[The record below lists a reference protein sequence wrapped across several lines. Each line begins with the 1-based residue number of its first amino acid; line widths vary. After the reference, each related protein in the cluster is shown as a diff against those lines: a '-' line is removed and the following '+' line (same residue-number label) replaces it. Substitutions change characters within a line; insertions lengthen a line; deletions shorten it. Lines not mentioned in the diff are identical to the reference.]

1 MFLAIEAGLTVLALA
16 LALTAPELGSRWFG
30 AIERSFARLARRRG
44 LSVIVVGLTA
54 LALRGA
60 LLPILPIPVPGISD
74 EYGYL
79 LLSDTFA
86 HGRLTNPTNPMWV
99 HFETFQVMWQPTYTA
114 KYWPAQGLIMA
125 FGQALLGHPF
135 WGVWLSVGLMCAAIT
150 WMLQSWVEE
159 EWALLGGS
167 LAVIRFGVFGYW
179 DSSYFGGAVA
189 AIGGA
194 LVLGALP
201 RLKQER
207 PVRHALLMG
216 LGFAILA
223 NSRPYEGLFFG
234 IPVALAMLAWL
245 WRMKRPDLRSALK
258 RVMAPLL
265 GVLALTLIAMGYYF
279 WRTTGNPLSPPY
291 TVCEQQYDPVP
302 AFPWQ
307 ALRPVPVYR
316 HAFIRDNILKTWVM
330 PRYQQMQTLGGYA
343 SVEMANAF
351 FFWAF
356 YLGPLLT
363 LPLLIALLLAPRGF
377 SWKDFNPGTRFLL
390 VICGATLIGEM
401 LPIWYVAHYS
411 APITCAA
418 LGLVLIAMRSV
429 RHWQVRGG
437 PAGVFITRSVP
448 FFCLL
453 LAALLTGMDSLGW
466 SANVTRPSSGALTW
480 CTLTSSDKARAAMLE
495 KLRQYPGRQ
504 LVFVRHDQ
512 ASDNAPF
519 EQVYNRAD
527 LDSAKVIWADDMG
540 PAENEDLIRY
550 FKGCHPW
557 LLYPDSNTPK
567 LVPYTVTGDQ
577 TSTTETRKG
586 PAKNHELIDY
596 YKDRRVWLLYADDQ
610 PPRLVP
616 YSKAVEGAP
625 LTGSQ
630 KAP

>member
-1 MFLAIEAGLTVLALA
+1 MFLAIEAGLTGLALVLAL
-16 LALTAPELGSRWFG
+16 TVPNLGSRWFE
-30 AIERSFARLARRRG
+30 AIERSFGNVAKKRG

-54 LALRGA
+54 LALRVA

-86 HGRLTNPTNPMWV
+86 HGRLTNPTSPMWV
-99 HFETFQVMWQPTYTA
+99 HFETFQVLWHPTYTA
-114 KYWPAQGLIMA
+114 KYWPAQGLVMA
-125 FGQALLGHPF
+125 FGQAVLGHPF

-150 WMLQSWVEE
+150 WMLQAWVGE
-159 EWALLGGS
+159 EWAFLGGS

-179 DSSYFGGAVA
+179 DNSYFGGAVA

-201 RLKQER
+201 RMKQER

-234 IPVALAMLAWL
+234 IPVAVAMLAWL
-245 WRMKRPDLRSALK
+245 WRMKRPDLKSALN
-258 RVMAPLL
+258 RVMAPLFA
-265 GVLALTLIAMGYYF
+265 VLALTLIAMGYYF
-279 WRTTGNPLSPPY
+279 WRVTGNPFTPPY
-291 TVCEQQYDPVP
+291 TVYERQYDPVP
-302 AFPWQ
+302 MFLWRP
-307 ALRPVPVYR
+307 LRPVPAYR
-316 HAFIRDNILKTWVM
+316 HAFLRDNFLKVWAM
-330 PRYQQMQTLGGYA
+330 PQYQRTQTMGGYA
-343 SVEMANAF
+343 SLEMANAF

-363 LPLLIALLLAPRGF
+363 LPLFLALLLAPRGF
-377 SWKDFNPGTRFLL
+377 SWKDFDSATRFLL
-390 VICGATLIGEM
+390 VISIVTLIGEL
-401 LPIWYVAHYS
+401 LPTAYVVHYS
-411 APITCAA
+411 APVTCAV

-429 RHWQVRGG
+429 RDWQVRGR

-466 SANVTRPSSGALTW
+466 SANVTRPTSGALTW
-480 CTLTSSDKARAAMLE
+480 CTLTSSDKARAAMLA

-527 LDSAKVIWADDMG
+527 LDTAKVIWADDMG

-557 LLYPDSNTPK
+557 LLYLDSNTPK
-567 LVPYTVTGDQ
+567 LVLYPEGGEPHSATTV
-577 TSTTETRKG
+577 
-586 PAKNHELIDY
+586 P
-596 YKDRRVWLLYADDQ
+596 
-610 PPRLVP
+610 
-616 YSKAVEGAP
+616 
-625 LTGSQ
+625 

>member
-1 MFLAIEAGLTVLALA
+1 MFLAIEAGLTVLALV
-16 LALTAPELGSRWFG
+16 LALSVPKLGARWFE
-30 AIERSFARLARRRG
+30 AIERRFGNLARRRG
-44 LSVIVVGLTA
+44 LSVVVVGLTA
-54 LALRGA
+54 LALRAA

-125 FGQALLGHPF
+125 FGQVLLGHPF

-150 WMLQSWVEE
+150 WMLQAWVGE

-167 LAVIRFGVFGYW
+167 LAVIRFGVFSYW
-179 DSSYFGGAVA
+179 DNSYFGGAVA

-201 RLKQER
+201 RIKQDR
-207 PVRHALLMG
+207 RLRDTLLMG

-234 IPVALAMLAWL
+234 IPVAVAMLAWL
-245 WRMKRPDLRSALK
+245 WKLKRSDLKRALR

-265 GVLALTLIAMGYYF
+265 AVLALTLVAMGYYF
-279 WRTTGNPLSPPY
+279 WRVTGDPFSPPY
-291 TVCEQQYDPVP
+291 TVCERQYDPVP
-302 AFPWQ
+302 SFPWQ
-307 ALRPVPVYR
+307 ALGPVPAYR

-330 PRYQQMQTLGGYA
+330 PRYRQMQTLGGYA
-343 SVEMANAF
+343 SVEIANAF

-363 LPLLIALLLAPRGF
+363 LPLLLALLLAPRGF
-377 SWKDFNPGTRFLL
+377 SWKDFSPGTRFLL
-390 VICGATLIGEM
+390 VICGVTLVGEM

-411 APITCAA
+411 APITCAV

-429 RHWQVRGG
+429 RHWQVRGR

-448 FFCLL
+448 VFCLL
-453 LAALLTGMDSLGW
+453 LAVLLTGADSLGW

-480 CTLTSSDKARAAMLE
+480 CSLTSSDKARAAMLA
-495 KLRQYPGRQ
+495 KLRQYPGQQ

-512 ASDNAPF
+512 ASGNAPF

-527 LDSAKVIWADDMG
+527 LNTAKVVWADDMG
-540 PAENEDLIRY
+540 RAENDELIHY

-557 LLYPDSNTPK
+557 LLYLGS
-567 LVPYTVTGDQ
+567 Y
-577 TSTTETRKG
+577 
-586 PAKNHELIDY
+586 
-596 YKDRRVWLLYADDQ
+596 

-616 YSKAVEGAP
+616 YPEGEEPSPATAVP
-625 LTGSQ
+625 
-630 KAP
+630 KVP

>member
-1 MFLAIEAGLTVLALA
+1 MFLAIEAGLAVLTLVLAL
-16 LALTAPELGSRWFG
+16 TVPNLGSHWFE
-30 AIERSFARLARRRG
+30 AAERRFGRLARRRE

-99 HFETFQVMWQPTYTA
+99 HFETFSVIWQPTYTA
-114 KYWPAQGLIMA
+114 KYWPAQGVIMA
-125 FGQALLGHPF
+125 FGQVLLGHPF

-150 WMLQSWVEE
+150 WMLQAWVGE

-167 LAVIRFGVFGYW
+167 LAVIRFGVFSYW
-179 DSSYFGGAVA
+179 DNSYFGGAVA

-201 RLKQER
+201 RIKQER
-207 PVRHALLMG
+207 RWRDALLMG

-234 IPVALAMLAWL
+234 IPVAVAMLVWL
-245 WRMKRPDLRSALK
+245 WRIRRPDLRSALK

-265 GVLALTLIAMGYYF
+265 AVLALTLIAMGYYF
-279 WRTTGNPLSPPY
+279 WRVTGNPFTPPY
-291 TVCEQQYDPVP
+291 TVFDRQYGPVP
-302 AFPWQ
+302 TFTWQ
-307 ALRPVPVYR
+307 ALGPVPVYR
-316 HAFIRDNILKTWVM
+316 HAFIRSNILKTWDM
-330 PRYQQMQTLGGYA
+330 PRYRQMQTLAGYA

-363 LPLLIALLLAPRGF
+363 LPLLLALLLAPRGF
-377 SWKDFNPGTRFLL
+377 SWKDFDPGTRFLL
-390 VICGATLIGEM
+390 VICIVTLIGEM
-401 LPIWYVAHYS
+401 LPTAYVAHYS
-411 APITCAA
+411 APIACAV
-418 LGLVLIAMRSV
+418 LGLVLIAMRNV
-429 RHWQVRGG
+429 RDWQVRGR

-453 LAALLTGMDSLGW
+453 LAVLLTGADTLGW
-466 SANVTRPSSGALTW
+466 SAKVTRPSSGALTW
-480 CTLTSSDKARAAMLE
+480 CSLTSSDEARAAMLA
-495 KLRQYPGRQ
+495 KLRQYPGQQ

-512 ASDNAPF
+512 ASDNTPF

-527 LDSAKVIWADDMG
+527 LNTAKVIWADDMG
-540 PAENEDLIRY
+540 PPENEDLIRY

-557 LLYPDSNTPK
+557 LLYLGTDPPK
-567 LVPYTVTGDQ
+567 LVPYPESGEPHSTATV
-577 TSTTETRKG
+577 
-586 PAKNHELIDY
+586 P
-596 YKDRRVWLLYADDQ
+596 
-610 PPRLVP
+610 
-616 YSKAVEGAP
+616 
-625 LTGSQ
+625 